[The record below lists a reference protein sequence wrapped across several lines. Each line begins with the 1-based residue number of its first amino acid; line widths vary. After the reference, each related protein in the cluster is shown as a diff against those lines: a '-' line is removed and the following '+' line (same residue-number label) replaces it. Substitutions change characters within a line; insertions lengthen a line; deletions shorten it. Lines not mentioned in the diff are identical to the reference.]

1 MRPGGLKLTNT
12 KTTETEIMPV
22 ILFVKGEQ
30 DYEGQEPDGTELMTE
45 GTMRLTPDGC
55 LISYEESALT
65 GMEGTTTTFE
75 IRGDQVLLTRTGKVN
90 SQMIFEEGRRHTSLY
105 ETPMGDMTIDV
116 LTSRLRHNMTEHGG
130 LMEIRYSIALEHT
143 VTGKSSFK
151 IRVRERKRNTA
162 WTHVPNTIIGKG
174 DFQS

>member
-1 MRPGGLKLTNT
+1 MEPGGLKLTNT
-12 KTTETEIMPV
+12 KIAETEARPV

-45 GTMRLTPDGC
+45 GTLRRTPDGY
-55 LISYEESALT
+55 LLSYEESTLT

-75 IRGDQVLLTRTGKVN
+75 IKGNQVWLTRTGKVN

-116 LTSRLRHNMTEHGG
+116 LTSKLRHNMTERGG
-130 LMEIRYSIALEHT
+130 LMEICYSIALEHT
-143 VTGKSSFK
+143 ITGKSSFK
-151 IRVRERKRNTA
+151 VRVREKMRRAEPTCA
-162 WTHVPNTIIGKG
+162 PNRIIEKG

>member
-1 MRPGGLKLTNT
+1 MRPGGLKLTSIETAET
-12 KTTETEIMPV
+12 KERPV
-22 ILFVKGEQ
+22 VLFVKGEQ

-45 GTMRLTPDGC
+45 GTLKKTAEGY
-55 LISYEESALT
+55 LLSYQESTLT

-75 IRGDQVLLTRTGKVN
+75 IKGDQVWLTRTGKVN

-116 LTSRLRHNMTEHGG
+116 LTSRLRHHMTERGG
-130 LMEIRYSIALEHT
+130 LMEIQYSIALEHT

-151 IRVRERKRNTA
+151 IRVREKKQGAEPSHAPGR
-162 WTHVPNTIIGKG
+162 ILQKG

>member
-1 MRPGGLKLTNT
+1 MRPGGLKLINT
-12 KTTETEIMPV
+12 KAAKAEIMPV
-22 ILFVKGEQ
+22 ILFVKGKQ
-30 DYEGQEPDGTELMTE
+30 DYGGQEPDGTELMTE
-45 GTMRLTPDGC
+45 GTMRLTPEGC
-55 LISYEESALT
+55 LLSYEESALT

-75 IRGDQVLLTRTGKVN
+75 LRGDQVLLTRTGTVN

-143 VTGKSSFK
+143 VTGKSSFQ
-151 IRVRERKRNTA
+151 IRVREKQRNA
-162 WTHVPNTIIGKG
+162 ELTHVPSTIIEKG

>member
-1 MRPGGLKLTNT
+1 MAPGGLKLTNIKTAET
-12 KTTETEIMPV
+12 KPV

-45 GTMRLTPDGC
+45 GTLRTTPEGF
-55 LISYEESALT
+55 LLSYEESALT

-75 IRGDQVLLTRTGKVN
+75 IKGDQVWLTRTGKIN

-116 LTSRLRHNMTEHGG
+116 LTSRLRHNMTERGG
-130 LMEIRYSIALEHT
+130 LMEICYSIALEHT

-151 IRVRERKRNTA
+151 IRVREKKRGAEPSRAPITM
-162 WTHVPNTIIGKG
+162 IEKG